1 MLLEVNY
8 RAKGNQ
14 RGLKHNLKKLIK
26 IKTLNIL
33 LKRPRFQDLMKI
45 LKQFQI
51 KRVYL
56 LVVQRVL
63 YL

>member
-26 IKTLNIL
+26 IKTLTRL
-33 LKRPRFQDLMKI
+33 LKRHRFQDLMKI
-45 LKQFQI
+45 LKHSQI
-51 KRVYL
+51 KRVFL
-56 LVVQRVL
+56 LMVQRVL